1 MKTNFYDKKATYC
14 LFAVIAIIDVAFVFH
29 LCFSYDAII
38 RPILPRL
45 IAEDK
50 IGNTISGANWLA
62 YFTIL
67 SNLFVSCWFLA
78 WSCGKLFRI
87 NALIRTSE
95 YVPFA
100 TCATLYIFAT
110 GLLYAFS
117 TAFGMRWFDAGDEG
131 AIVNNVANVYQHF
144 IVPPIALAVFFT
156 MPIKKTYSERYTA
169 LAAMFFPLLYL
180 SFSLFRGKKTNWYAY
195 PIFRPET
202 LWEKVCPGR
211 EYETAPAFV
220 LLFAEMIALA
230 AGFFIAAYLMIKI
243 KNKRFLK
250 AEEIRKE
257 KEFYDNAA

>member
-14 LFAVIAIIDVAFVFH
+14 FLAVIAIIDVAFVFH

-87 NALIRTSE
+87 NALICMSE

-100 TCATLYIFAT
+100 ACATLYIFAT

-117 TAFGMRWFDAGDEG
+117 TAFGMRWFDAGDDG

-144 IVPPIALAVFFT
+144 IVPPIVLAVFFYYAG
-156 MPIKKTYSERYTA
+156 KEN
-169 LAAMFFPLLYL
+169 
-180 SFSLFRGKKTNWYAY
+180 LFRKIHGDCGNVFSVA
-195 PIFRPET
+195 
-202 LWEKVCPGR
+202 L
-211 EYETAPAFV
+211 FV
-220 LLFAEMIALA
+220 FFAV
-230 AGFFIAAYLMIKI
+230 
-243 KNKRFLK
+243 
-250 AEEIRKE
+250 
-257 KEFYDNAA
+257 